1 MNELTRTNLIVNPNQ
16 TTPSLQCPICLDLVI
31 EPYEC
36 EECGKIFCKDCITNW
51 LNTNYQQQLKNGIK
65 SPKKECPNKH
75 EFIRKKILDDWVN
88 QTLQKIYIK
97 CPYKTCYSQYAYSAW
112 PTHVKVCIARTKG
125 IRDETPTGEEIFADK
140 EIQFFV
146 KDLQGHSC
154 LFKLPL
160 STTVEELKKAV
171 KNKTGINVENQRL
184 IGNGKNMEDTKTLEY
199 YCIQDCSTISLVMRL
214 KG

>member
-36 EECGKIFCKDCITNW
+36 EKCGKIFCKDCITNW
-51 LNTNYQQQLKNGIK
+51 LNN

-75 EFIRKKILDDWVN
+75 KFKKKEILDDWVTE
-88 QTLQKIYIK
+88 TLQKIYIK

-146 KDLQGHSC
+146 KDLQGRSY

-160 STTVEELKKAV
+160 STTVKELKEAV
-171 KNKTGINVENQRL
+171 KNKTGINVEDQRL
-184 IGNGKNMEDTKTLEY
+184 IGNAKNMENNKTLEY
-199 YCIQDCSTISLVMRL
+199 YCIQNHSNINLVMRL